1 VSSAAPRIVDI
12 INLSSSADTLLRER
26 VRAMRERGFDNRIL
40 CIDGPQVAAL
50 RAAGI
55 PVHTV
60 HLPRGFDP
68 LRLLV
73 ALVEITAYLVRE
85 RVDLVHTHCSVPGVV
100 GRIAAWLARVPVIVH
115 TVHGFHLHEGM
126 PCPLRRLTIGI
137 ERLCGA
143 VTDTLLTQ
151 NRSDLGLAELY
162 DIGPRERRRLIGNG
176 IQLERFR
183 PSLRAGAPGG
193 AGSGGVAGPMTV
205 TCVARL
211 EPVKNHP
218 MLFEAAAILRQRG
231 EPIRLRLVGDGPL
244 RAAYQERCRRLG
256 IEADVE
262 FLGYRSDIPELLA
275 ASDVAVL
282 TSHKEGIP
290 RAALEAM
297 AMAVPVVATR
307 VTGTQEVVRH
317 GETGVLVEPGDVDGL
332 AGALALLAGDPLLRA
347 GMGARGRRVV
357 VEEFDEQSVIESLR
371 RVYQARLLARLGARP
386 EPAFAWGEDVE
397 AQPRVRR

>member
-1 VSSAAPRIVDI
+1 MSSTAPRIVDI

-40 CIDGPQVAAL
+40 CMDGPQVAAL
-50 RAAGI
+50 RATGI

-73 ALVEITAYLVRE
+73 ALVEITAYLIRE

-126 PCPLRRLTIGI
+126 PCLLRRLTIGI
-137 ERLCGA
+137 EWLCGRI
-143 VTDTLLTQ
+143 TDTLLTQ
-151 NRSDLGLAELY
+151 NHGDLGLAELY
-162 DIGPRERRRLIGNG
+162 DIGPRERRRRIGNG
-176 IQLERFR
+176 IQLECFR
-183 PSLRAGAPGG
+183 PSLRAALGLAT
-193 AGSGGVAGPMTV
+193 GPITV

-218 MLFEAAAILRQRG
+218 MLFEAAAILRRRG

-275 ASDVAVL
+275 ATDVAVL

-317 GETGVLVEPGDVDGL
+317 GDTGVLVEPGDVDGL
-332 AGALALLAGDPLLRA
+332 AGGLLRA
-347 GMGARGRRVV
+347 RMGARGRRVV
-357 VEEFDEQSVIESLR
+357 LEEFDEQSVIESLR
-371 RVYQARLLARLGARP
+371 RIYQARLLARRGVH
-386 EPAFAWGEDVE
+386 PAPGFTGAWGEDVE
-397 AQPRVRR
+397 ISTGPRDPAPDSRRMS